1 MTLQTSP
8 AFRLGIVTGLQFEA
22 DIARRAVAAGDAPGR
37 DGTMVLCGGPGP
49 DQAGA
54 AAGELLASGVSALLS
69 FGVAG
74 GCAPELPTGTAI
86 VATAIHNLGADGG
99 GEPLYTNR
107 EWQRR
112 LKAIL
117 LGNALVEQA
126 ALASTLKPVAGISE
140 KQSIHA
146 DTGAAAVDME
156 SAAVARACVEAAIPF
171 MALRVIV
178 DPADL
183 SLPQSALEGLT
194 GTGETDSLA
203 VMKSTMR
210 RPGEII
216 TLIRLAMSE
225 PKARRVLTKT
235 ADAAAPFF
243 GAI

>member
-1 MTLQTSP
+1 
-8 AFRLGIVTGLQFEA
+8 
-22 DIARRAVAAGDAPGR
+22 
-37 DGTMVLCGGPGP
+37 MVLSGGPVP
-49 DQAGA
+49 ENAGTA
-54 AAGELLASGVSALLS
+54 AAELMTSGVSAVLS

-74 GCAPELPTGTAI
+74 GCALDTPAGTAI
-86 VATAIHNLGADGG
+86 VATAIHDLGAQGG
-99 GEPLYTNR
+99 SALYYTNR

-112 LKAIL
+112 LRSVL
-117 LGNALVEQA
+117 LGNALVKQA
-126 ALASTLKPVAGISE
+126 PLASTDKPVVGSTE

-156 SAAVARACVEAAIPF
+156 SATVAHACVDAAIPF
-171 MALRVIV
+171 MALRVIL

-183 SLPQSALEGLT
+183 NLPRSAMEGFT

-216 TLIRLAMSE
+216 PMVRLAISNH
-225 PKARRVLTKT
+225 KARKALSKT
-235 ADAAAPFF
+235 AAAAAPFF